1 MGPPK
6 GFVPMTLQDRSMEI
20 SFSHSW
26 IRLNRRLRGL
36 GLRLEQ
42 FLRLPR
48 RFLRSCQRRQFSMPA
63 LRSRSRSRSLQAV
76 AMAVTMAMAVRN
88 DPGVVPGSGWP
99 WVFRWCW

>member
-63 LRSRSRSRSLQAV
+63 LRSRSLQAV